1 MKVEDHQI
9 RHQDKTSSSTSTSPK
24 WTTKSSD
31 PAKDRSSRA
40 ASEAAEVETAGQTAS
55 SENCYNHYARNLLLV
70 HKWVVYFYLER
81 YQDLVVVAR
90 VLQLHLVEAAGGEGV
105 IQEKGHQGCLLR
117 TPSRSSWFMEAKEA
131 VNTRGKS
138 LIYAIEIIR
147 KFLSFYSTCLLTLI
161 TSS

>member
-1 MKVEDHQI
+1 MSASEVAVTSTPRLEVTEKSVVVKVEDRQI

-70 HKWVVYFYLER
+70 HK
-81 YQDLVVVAR
+81 
-90 VLQLHLVEAAGGEGV
+90 
-105 IQEKGHQGCLLR
+105 
-117 TPSRSSWFMEAKEA
+117 
-131 VNTRGKS
+131 
-138 LIYAIEIIR
+138 
-147 KFLSFYSTCLLTLI
+147 
-161 TSS
+161 